1 MIPTAE
7 QQHIIHRC
15 KAMIKRAFPE
25 MTGKIIF
32 KLDSS
37 KLGIEKGISVDMF
50 LPDLKT
56 HAQENSQAVNLVDL
70 HQ

>member
-7 QQHIIHRC
+7 QQHVIHRC

-37 KLGIEKGISVDMF
+37 KLGIEKGISVDIF
-50 LPDLKT
+50 LPDLKIKVL
-56 HAQENSQAVNLVDL
+56 ENSQTVNVVDYC
-70 HQ
+70 Q